1 MTHWFLVPGLRLP
14 KRSFV
19 NVTVQGVKLDLVSF
33 SEQNPQL
40 KPFEER
46 LMFRIWWACTGL
58 GICVNGDMCHE
69 TLLHASVKLPG
80 VNYNS
85 FLFLCCDGFPRRHRE
100 STAQKLLK
108 RSFKK
113 NAGLAFSCCRYCRE
127 NKTQNKASALDS
139 NSLPQDADCCKR
151 GLFNQ
156 KGKTCQQPFSETHS

>member
-1 MTHWFLVPGLRLP
+1 MRVFSTFCRDLTHWFLVPGLRLP

-69 TLLHASVKLPG
+69 TLLHASVKLTG

-85 FLFLCCDGFPRRHRE
+85 FLFLCCDGFPKKTPRKHRAK
-100 STAQKLLK
+100 TTKAIFQKERWACLQLLQILPRK
-108 RSFKK
+108 
-113 NAGLAFSCCRYCRE
+113 
-127 NKTQNKASALDS
+127 QNTK
-139 NSLPQDADCCKR
+139 
-151 GLFNQ
+151 
-156 KGKTCQQPFSETHS
+156 